1 MSQGFDVIVVG
12 ARCSG
17 SPLATLLAR
26 RGVKV
31 ALVEQASFPS
41 DTLSTHIFEAQALT
55 FLERLWVIEQIR
67 ATGAPFLNRVDLRQE
82 DLEFV
87 PPIQLHADDVGGT
100 ASVRRLLL
108 DPILAQTAAEAG
120 ADLRVASKVTGPVE
134 DRGRVAGVR
143 VHRTARRRRSGH
155 GWLSAPTVATRRLRA
170 SLGLASTTSLRTS
183 ASSIGLSSR
192 ESSPT
197 PIRHSCSTGGA
208 IGW

>member
-1 MSQGFDVIVVG
+1 MSQEFDVIVVG

-17 SPLATLLAR
+17 SPLAALLAR

-41 DTLSTHIFEAQALT
+41 DTLSTHIFQTQALT
-55 FLERLWVIEQIR
+55 FLDRLGVIEKIR
-67 ATGAPFLNRVDLRQE
+67 ATGAPFLDRVDLRQE

-87 PPIQLHADDVGGT
+87 TPIQLHSDDVGGT

-120 ADLRVASKVTGPVE
+120 ADLQMASKVTGLIE
-134 DRGRVAGVR
+134 DRVEWPACGS
-143 VHRTARRRRSGH
+143 HRTARRRRSGH
-155 GWLSAPTVATRRLRA
+155 GWLSAPTVATLRSRA
-170 SLGLASTTSLRTS
+170 SSELASTTSRRTS
-183 ASSIGLSSR
+183 DSSIGPSSR

-197 PIRHSCSTGGA
+197 PIRHSCCTAGA

>member
-17 SPLATLLAR
+17 SPLAALLAR

-55 FLERLWVIEQIR
+55 FLDRLGVIEKIR
-67 ATGAPFLNRVDLRQE
+67 ATGAPFVDRVDLRQE

-87 PPIQLHADDVGGT
+87 TPIQLHSGDVGGT

-120 ADLRVASKVTGPVE
+120 ADLRMASKVTGLVE
-134 DRGRVAGVR
+134 DRGGGSSGWRAG
-143 VHRTARRRRSGH
+143 RTERLGDDAPGTAGCRR
-155 GWLSAPTVATRRLRA
+155 
-170 SLGLASTTSLRTS
+170 
-183 ASSIGLSSR
+183 
-192 ESSPT
+192 
-197 PIRHSCSTGGA
+197 
-208 IGW
+208 